1 MKKIKNITEGM
12 RVEIISKESTY
23 YGEWGIV
30 RYIDGYDY
38 HVALWNDP
46 NSALVFDR
54 EEIVAYKI

>member
-1 MKKIKNITEGM
+1 MKKIENITEGM
-12 RVEIISKESTY
+12 RVEIINKESTY

-38 HVALWNDP
+38 YVALRDDTDSVW
-46 NSALVFDR
+46 VFDR